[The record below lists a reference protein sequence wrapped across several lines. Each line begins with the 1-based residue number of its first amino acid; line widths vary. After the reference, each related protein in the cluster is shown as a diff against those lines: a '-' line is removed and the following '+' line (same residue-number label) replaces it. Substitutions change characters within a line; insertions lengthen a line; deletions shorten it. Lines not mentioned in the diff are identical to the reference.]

1 MKNKILILGWTLI
14 HLTGCNGCGML
25 SSKETSFEPVRIR
38 RFDKDLFQLILVDNP
53 ERQQALAQA
62 YPQMFRVLG
71 LSLFNHQDTT
81 SDEFFD
87 RLVNYVISD
96 ALSAICRNN
105 FPRDKSRSFICTSPD
120 CIRTCSST
128 TASSL
133 SRSTNTW
140 GQIIC
145 CIETSSI
152 PTGGGA

>member
-87 RLVNYVISD
+87 RLVNYYSEPNLNKLYRD
-96 ALSAICRNN
+96 ALA
-105 FPRDKSRSFICTSPD
+105 KY
-120 CIRTCSST
+120 
-128 TASSL
+128 
-133 SRSTNTW
+133 
-140 GQIIC
+140 
-145 CIETSSI
+145 EKKM
-152 PTGGGA
+152 